1 MGAGKPW
8 WLQARFWVLPIAL
21 ILMLTGFG
29 ILALASVLTHCDCSR
44 RFTWRLLVFA
54 GVLFFLP
61 SMFAFKAVR
70 CSAGE
75 RLFLAGRAIELAHE
89 QIRVK
94 EKDNEADFDQGP
106 PDWSESFPGR
116 HRPIMVTKARP
127 ANRFRRTAGRGTAYN
142 LPVVRTSFP
151 ILLVGTRRSS
161 VCAGLVLIFSLF
173 STVWLSA
180 QSSPEAAG
188 AAADRGRILLVLPF
202 DNRTG
207 QPSLDWIREAAADLL
222 SSRFASAGF
231 APMTRADRMY
241 ALDHLGLPQ
250 GFQPS
255 RASSLKLAQTL
266 DADSIVVGSYSTE
279 GTQIVAEAQLVD
291 VPHLR
296 MASPVSSR
304 GEMRDMIAVFDSVA
318 WKLTREL
325 DPSLNVGEETFIAA
339 GSGLRL
345 DAYEQYIRGIT
356 EPDQGERQR
365 HLEQSVKLSP
375 GFSPAWMALGRED
388 YQSQQYDQA
397 VQAFGKVDRNGADAL
412 EAGFYRGLS
421 LLISGEYAQAAQAF
435 ADVARVL
442 PLAEVVNNEGVAV
455 SRQGH
460 DGTALFVQAASVD
473 PNGADYH
480 FNLAVSLKRQGKT
493 AAALNELAQCLK
505 LRPADNE
512 AQSLAAA
519 WKTPGL
525 AQTAA
530 GADPQAT
537 IDPLERI
544 VRTFDASAFRQA
556 AAMLDQMDATRMAAL
571 TPPDRALKLTA
582 QAKGFFDR
590 GLLLE
595 ADRLYQSAV
604 SADPQRAEAH
614 LGLAEIRE
622 RTGDSAGARQEAHKA
637 LELSPSADAY
647 LVLARLDLADN
658 HLTEAKSEAGQALKL
673 DASSPAAQELLRQVL
688 ARSGQSQ

>member
-1 MGAGKPW
+1 MRARRFAVSAG
-8 WLQARFWVLPIAL
+8 
-21 ILMLTGFG
+21 
-29 ILALASVLTHCDCSR
+29 LALV
-44 RFTWRLLVFA
+44 
-54 GVLFFLP
+54 
-61 SMFAFKAVR
+61 
-70 CSAGE
+70 
-75 RLFLAGRAIELAHE
+75 
-89 QIRVK
+89 
-94 EKDNEADFDQGP
+94 
-106 PDWSESFPGR
+106 
-116 HRPIMVTKARP
+116 
-127 ANRFRRTAGRGTAYN
+127 
-142 LPVVRTSFP
+142 
-151 ILLVGTRRSS
+151 
-161 VCAGLVLIFSLF
+161 FSLF
-173 STVWLSA
+173 SAVWLSA
-180 QSSPEAAG
+180 QSPAEVAG

-202 DNRTG
+202 DNQTG
-207 QPSLDWIREAAADLL
+207 QPSLEWIREAAADLL
-222 SSRFASAGF
+222 TSRFASAGF

-266 DADSIVVGSYSTE
+266 DADSIVVGSFSTD
-279 GTQIVAEAQLVD
+279 GTQIVTEAQLVD

-296 MASPVSSR
+296 MTAPVTAR
-304 GEMRDMIAVFDSVA
+304 GEMRDMIAVFDSLA

-325 DPSLNVGEETFIAA
+325 DPSLNVGEETFIAS

-356 EPDQGERQR
+356 EPDQAERLH
-365 HLEQSVKLSP
+365 HLEQAVKLSP

-388 YQSQQYDQA
+388 YQSQQYQEA
-397 VQAFGKVDRNGADAL
+397 VEAFGKVDRNGPDGL

-421 LLISGEYAQAAQAF
+421 LLFSGEYAQAAQAF
-435 ADVARVL
+435 ANVARIL

-480 FNLAVSLKRQGKT
+480 FNLAVSLERHGKT

-505 LRPADNE
+505 LRPTDSE

-519 WKTPGL
+519 WKAPV
-525 AQTAA
+525 AMPAAA
-530 GADPQAT
+530 GADPPASV
-537 IDPLERI
+537 DPLERI

-571 TPPDRALKLTA
+571 APRDRALKLSA

-595 ADRLYQSAV
+595 AERLYQSAV
-604 SADPQRAEAH
+604 SADGQVAEAH

-622 RTGDSAGARQEAHKA
+622 RTGDGAGARQEAHKA

-658 HLTEAKSEAGQALKL
+658 HLTEAKSEADQALKL
-673 DASSPAAQELLRQVL
+673 NASNPAAQELLRQVL